1 MCSFFLELFNIFFFT
16 RYQFSPLICLLLG
29 LRDRLKN
36 GGNIVVA
43 EGYLLE
49 LERRGYLQ
57 AGAFIP
63 EVVLEHPEVVK
74 ALHDEFVH
82 AGSDVVVAFT
92 VSEYNEFFIYL
103 LVYLPHYMYLIQNFI
118 DRLEDLHAR
127 IKHVTEFN
135 KIVIPYYFKAYS
147 RQWLAAVL

>member
-1 MCSFFLELFNIFFFT
+1 MLCFDSCIT
-16 RYQFSPLICLLLG
+16 G

-36 GGNIVVA
+36 GGDIVIA

-74 ALHDEFVH
+74 ALHEEFVH

-92 VSEYNEFFIYL
+92 VRFEIVWFKITFTT
-103 LVYLPHYMYLIQNFI
+103 VYDAFTAFTVNKLIKYGADSIFLQN
-118 DRLEDLHAR
+118 
-127 IKHVTEFN
+127 
-135 KIVIPYYFKAYS
+135 
-147 RQWLAAVL
+147 

>member
-1 MCSFFLELFNIFFFT
+1 MLCVDSCIT
-16 RYQFSPLICLLLG
+16 G

-36 GGNIVVA
+36 GGDIVIA

-74 ALHDEFVH
+74 ALHEEFVH

-92 VSEYNEFFIYL
+92 V
-103 LVYLPHYMYLIQNFI
+103 
-118 DRLEDLHAR
+118 RLKLYGL
-127 IKHVTEFN
+127 K
-135 KIVIPYYFKAYS
+135 
-147 RQWLAAVL
+147 

>member
-1 MCSFFLELFNIFFFT
+1 M
-16 RYQFSPLICLLLG
+16 
-29 LRDRLKN
+29 
-36 GGNIVVA
+36 A

-92 VSEYNEFFIYL
+92 VSEYNEIFICF
-103 LVYLPHYMYLIQNFI
+103 LVYLPHYMYLIQNFTN
-118 DRLEDLHAR
+118 RMEDLHTR
-127 IKHVTEFN
+127 IKYVTKFN
-135 KIVIPYYFKAYS
+135 KYS
-147 RQWLAAVL
+147 HSKLL

>member
-1 MCSFFLELFNIFFFT
+1 M
-16 RYQFSPLICLLLG
+16 
-29 LRDRLKN
+29 
-36 GGNIVVA
+36 A

-92 VSEYNEFFIYL
+92 VSEYNEIILSTAF
-103 LVYLPHYMYLIQNFI
+103 
-118 DRLEDLHAR
+118 
-127 IKHVTEFN
+127 HVLDSKFY
-135 KIVIPYYFKAYS
+135 K
-147 RQWLAAVL
+147 